1 MERKLTIKKILF
13 ICLAIMF
20 CTAQQTEAQNND
32 TIYLKEGLSLQLIRG
47 ISETIIST
55 NPVEAAIAMNTW
67 KTPRNGDV
75 VTFNNGEKRTWKAIT
90 VNGKGWFADT
100 TVRSSGYL
108 LVTIDLQKKSNM
120 ILRLL
125 GNDMVYV
132 NGAPRMGNPYGMSET
147 HQSWENDW
155 DYCTLPVALNAGK
168 NELLFKVT
176 RGRLKAMLYTPAKP
190 VYFMHKDA
198 TLPDFLVGEKIDAWG
213 GLGVINATS
222 APLKDL
228 FVKAE
233 VGNGTVCEEK
243 VSVIQ
248 PNSIKKIGFHML
260 ADPFLGKGNTQVKLT
275 LLSKNSIGNQVIDT
289 ISVPLRVLLKSE
301 NHKETFISQI
311 EGSVQYYSVLPP
323 INYDINK
330 PTALFLS
337 VHGASVEAINQTG
350 SYFPKTWGVVVS
362 PTNRRPY
369 GFNWEDWGRL
379 DAMEVFALAK
389 KKFNIDENRVYLTGH
404 SMGGH
409 GTWHLGAMYPDQ
421 FAAIAP
427 SAGWISF
434 WSYRFRGQPIVDTS
448 AIRKMIRRSTTTS
461 ETLDYAENYKQLG
474 VYIIHGEIDD
484 NVRIDQAKMM
494 IAQLEKI
501 GHKDFQYHFQ
511 PNANHWWDISPEPGA
526 DCVDWPPM
534 FDFFA
539 RHSRPLKERIRQIDF
554 LTANPGVS
562 ARNNWLCIDAQNE
575 QLKMSEAHITFNPG
589 SSSFVGRTVNIA
601 RMAFDLDMLTGSR
614 NVTINLDNQKIEN
627 VEVKENQKQ
636 LWIEKTGGQWTVTN
650 EPSPEM
656 KGALR
661 YGTFKDAFRN
671 RMMFVFGTKGSPAEN
686 LWAFNKARYDAEK
699 FWYQGNGSIEVIA
712 DVDFK
717 NNTDID
723 RSIVIYGNR
732 NTNSAWSQLL
742 KESPVQVENGFIMV
756 DSKKIEGKDLS
767 CLFVRPRVGSK
778 VACIAVISGT
788 GIVGMKVTDRL
799 PYMSPGIG
807 LPDCTIL
814 NSKVMTKGEEGV
826 LMTGFFGLDWSLGKG
841 EFVWNMPVK

>member
-1 MERKLTIKKILF
+1 MKRKLTIEKILSF
-13 ICLAIMF
+13 CLVFMF
-20 CTAQQTEAQNND
+20 CTFQQAKAQNQD
-32 TIYLKEGLSLQLIRG
+32 TVYLKEGLSLQLIRG

-55 NPVEAAIAMNTW
+55 NPVEAAIATNTW
-67 KTPRNGDV
+67 KTPRSGDV
-75 VTFNNGEKRTWKAIT
+75 VTFTNGEKRIWKTIK
-90 VNGKGWFADT
+90 VNDKGWFADT
-100 TVRSSGYL
+100 TVRGGGYL
-108 LVTIDLQKKSNM
+108 LVTIHLKKKSNM

-132 NGAPRMGNPYGMSET
+132 NGSPRVGNPYGMSET

-155 DYCTLPVALNAGK
+155 DYCTLPVELNPGK
-168 NELLFKVT
+168 NELLFRIS
-176 RGRLKAMLYTPAKP
+176 RGRLKAMLYHPAKP
-190 VYFMHKDA
+190 VSFMHKDA
-198 TLPDFLVGEKIDAWG
+198 TLPDFLVGNKIDSWG

-222 APLKDL
+222 SPLKEL

-233 VGNGTVCEEK
+233 VGTGQICEEK

-248 PNSIKKIGFHML
+248 PNTIKKIGFHMQGE
-260 ADPFLGKGNTQVKLT
+260 PFLAKGSTLVKLT
-275 LLSKNSIGNQVIDT
+275 LFSKNATGNQVVDT
-289 ISVPLRVLLKSE
+289 VSVPIRILLNSE

-323 INYDINK
+323 INYDHNK

-337 VHGASVEAINQTG
+337 VHGASVEAINQSG
-350 SYFPKTWGVVVS
+350 SYFPKTWGIVVS

-379 DAMEVFALAK
+379 DAMEVLALAK

-409 GTWHLGAMYPDQ
+409 GTWHIGAMYPDQ

-434 WSYRFRGQPIVDTS
+434 WSYRFRGQTIVDTS

-474 VYIIHGEIDD
+474 VYVIHGEIDD

-494 IAQLEKI
+494 ITQLEKI

-511 PNANHWWDISPEPGA
+511 PNANHWWDVSPEPGA

-539 RHSRPLKERIRQIDF
+539 RHSRPLKDRVRQINF

-562 ARNNWLCIDAQNE
+562 ARNNWLCIDAQTE

-589 SSSFVGRTVNIA
+589 SSSFVGSTVNVE
-601 RMAFDLDMLTGSR
+601 RMAFDLDMLTGSKI
-614 NVTINLDNQKIEN
+614 VSVNLDSLKIEN
-627 VEVKENQKQ
+627 IQVKEDQKQ
-636 LWIEKTGGQWTVTN
+636 LWLEKTDGKWNVSS
-650 EPSPEM
+650 EPSSGM
-656 KGALR
+656 KGAAR

-671 RMMFVFGTKGSPAEN
+671 RMLFVFGTKGSPAEN

-699 FWYQGNGSIEVIA
+699 FWYQGNGAIEIIA
-712 DVDFK
+712 DTDFK
-717 NNTDID
+717 PEADVD

-732 NTNSAWSQLL
+732 NTNSAWTSLL
-742 KESPVQVENGFIMV
+742 TESPVQVGNDFIMV
-756 DSKKIEGKDLS
+756 GTKKIEGKNLS
-767 CLFVRPRVGSK
+767 CLFVRPRIGSK

-788 GIVGMKVTDRL
+788 GVIGMKVTDRL

-814 NSKVMTKGEEGV
+814 NSQVMTKGEEGV
-826 LMTGFFGLDWSLGKG
+826 LMTGFFGLDWSLEKG
-841 EFVWNMPVK
+841 EFVWNKSAK